1 MWSVAF
7 FVCRQL
13 KANLDVYKFAFVSAK
28 IMCFKVPKFQ
38 CSGSVRKSLHRIA
51 AHRGSMGLLT
61 CSAEHGHCSNAR
73 AISETIF
80 TLRSRFSI
88 HVYSV
93 PLWNWS
99 IDPWLPSG
107 KHTKKYGKSPFL
119 RGKSTISMAIF
130 NSKLLNYQRV
140 AWTQPGMITSPLR
153 KRKNGTPTTSK
164 PMFFVFSWIIII
176 SISQKLI
183 MNFVIFLFFLFCLWP
198 IYKIQSFCQINTMI
212 LPMNIMCL

>member
-7 FVCRQL
+7 LYAGNWKQIWMCISLLLFQPKSCVLRCQSFSVQVRLERVCIESQL
-13 KANLDVYKFAFVSAK
+13 IGVQWVFWPAVPNMLD
-28 IMCFKVPKFQ
+28 
-38 CSGSVRKSLHRIA
+38 
-51 AHRGSMGLLT
+51 
-61 CSAEHGHCSNAR
+61 SAEHGHCSNAR

-183 MNFVIFLFFLFCLWP
+183 MNFVIFLFFYFVYDQY
-198 IYKIQSFCQINTMI
+198 IKFKVFVK
-212 LPMNIMCL
+212 